1 MEALGLARREIN
13 VKDQRRFSRVTA
25 GEMIKDRERVKHV
38 FGEEYRDQRD
48 AMRRVR
54 EGKEGELVVDEEFI
68 KDGTKDAENQGM
80 HRRPDSTYSYNSY

>member
-13 VKDQRRFSRVTA
+13 LKEQRRFNRVTA
-25 GEMIKDRERVKHV
+25 GEIVKERERVKHV

-68 KDGTKDAENQGM
+68 LDGTKDA
-80 HRRPDSTYSYNSY
+80 